1 MCIRDRHKAAA
12 DALVVTVSAARQ
24 SAAAPPRAAADK
36 GAATRQ
42 PSSQAVDRWKIGGLC
57 ALALA
62 LYSALAWLAGRR
74 AALLTSWLALTALS
88 LTAAFKG
95 LPGLWSALP
104 RVDTWSVGAAVL
116 PPMMILAAVVL
127 PFVATLVLSVAHEL
141 LFGERIGV
149 LRALGRAVAAALAE
163 GVIERLF
170 GRRRA

>member
-1 MCIRDRHKAAA
+1 M
-12 DALVVTVSAARQ
+12 
-24 SAAAPPRAAADK
+24 
-36 GAATRQ
+36 
-42 PSSQAVDRWKIGGLC
+42 RWRSLC

-104 RVDTWSVGAAVL
+104 RVDTWS
-116 PPMMILAAVVL
+116 
-127 PFVATLVLSVAHEL
+127 
-141 LFGERIGV
+141 
-149 LRALGRAVAAALAE
+149 
-163 GVIERLF
+163 ERLF